1 MTRFHFPLAKV
12 RDFRQRQLE
21 MEEAKLEALHAE
33 RQALAAE
40 SAHLERETEQT
51 RLSLMVTGVVEAQ
64 ELVASDRYLRQLSA
78 GKKRLAARLEDWQAR
93 ADKQQQA
100 IVEARRR
107 VRLLEKLEERKL
119 REWQAGGGREGGKL
133 GAGTDIGQ
141 KEREAGGRE

>member
-1 MTRFHFPLAKV
+1 MNRFHFPLEKV

-21 MEEAKLEALHAE
+21 MEEAKLETLHTE

-51 RLSLMVTGVVEAQ
+51 RLSLMVTGVVDAQ

-78 GKKRLAARLEDWQAR
+78 GKKRLATKLCDWKAR

-107 VRLLEKLEERKL
+107 VRLLEKLEERRL
-119 REWQAGGGREGGKL
+119 REWQAGADREQENLASELYLAKW
-133 GAGTDIGQ
+133 
-141 KEREAGGRE
+141 KR

>member
-1 MTRFHFPLAKV
+1 VNRFHFPLAKV

-21 MEEAKLEALHAE
+21 IEEAKLEALHAE

-64 ELVASDRYLRQLSA
+64 ELVACDRYLRQLSA
-78 GKKRLAARLEDWQAR
+78 GKKRLAARLDDWQAR

-119 REWQAGGGREGGKL
+119 REWQAGVDREQENLASELYLAKW
-133 GAGTDIGQ
+133 
-141 KEREAGGRE
+141 KR